1 MARDE
6 TYEEFVAKFRPKKT
20 TDDCYTPPAVYDA
33 VMAWAM
39 KEYRLEGREVV
50 RPFFPGGDFE
60 HYDYPPNC
68 VVIDNPPF
76 SIFAHIL
83 DVYRAR
89 GIDYFLFAPSLT
101 ATHYVTRGNVIIT
114 DTDIVYDNGAKV
126 VTAFVSNMGDW
137 ALRTAPDLR
146 VAILAA
152 NRRSSRGDKVPIY
165 EYPPQIVTAA
175 RLQKLAAVDFRVRR
189 SECEFVRALDAQRRG
204 KKNNI
209 WRRIIALGGKGGGGK
224 GGGGKGGGGKGKGG
238 AYNNVGIIC
247 PGTCHYCD
255 AGRNHRAGWTR
266 FPGREGVIGWIF
278 KR

>member
-1 MARDE
+1 MARGE

-33 VMAWAM
+33 VKAWAV

-76 SIFAHIL
+76 SILAHIL

-101 ATHYVTRGNVIIT
+101 GMNCVPRGNVIIT

-152 NRRSSRGDKVPIY
+152 NRRSSSGDKLTIY

-189 SECEFVRALDAQRRG
+189 SECEFVRALDAQRRQ
-204 KKNNI
+204 KKALYGGGLLLSEAKAAELKAAEAKAAEAKAARTTT
-209 WRRIIALGGKGGGGK
+209 WELSARERAIIATLGEIIEPDGHVFQEGKG
-224 GGGGKGGGGKGKGG
+224 
-238 AYNNVGIIC
+238 
-247 PGTCHYCD
+247 
-255 AGRNHRAGWTR
+255 
-266 FPGREGVIGWIF
+266 
-278 KR
+278 